1 MRYEFVPKKR
11 KPISFRYLLQ
21 YFFAP
26 IPLSSFPSPTCNNK
40 YDAESIFH
48 SLPSESKAWGH
59 LHIGSGKKGSQPG
72 LRENNFFFATFL
84 FSPLHFSNSVLQ
96 CEERKWLKAHRKVTQ
111 TGAWDIYYS
120 ACASKNRCFSVLPAS
135 FCGRN
140 LNFLTT
146 LGSQLSFNS
155 RPHEK
160 TIKTASFIK
169 VDHGAARGIKGLF
182 DQISHTKVIFLI
194 WNG

>member
-1 MRYEFVPKKR
+1 MNLFRR
-11 KPISFRYLLQ
+11 KGNPFRSEICSSIFLLQ
-21 YFFAP
+21 FLSLHFLLPFAIINMMQSPFFT
-26 IPLSSFPSPTCNNK
+26 LSPASPKLEVICISVQ
-40 YDAESIFH
+40 E
-48 SLPSESKAWGH
+48 
-59 LHIGSGKKGSQPG
+59 KKGSQPG
-72 LRENNFFFATFL
+72 LRENNFFATFL

-111 TGAWDIYYS
+111 MSAWDIYYS